1 MSENNLNRIYEE
13 FGENIC
19 LFPFMAGF
27 YSINQWNYYSISP
40 CSMIKHEGWD
50 IQDNS
55 IKSTLNNDQWID
67 IRKNFIYGSCHTTG
81 FCETCS
87 LAEKNG
93 GDSPRKLNN
102 QYFSEH
108 IASNII
114 DHIKSVIDNDYKVDK
129 LLSMDFMPSN
139 YCNYECIMCFGAASS
154 SRSTFEIKVL
164 GYDKII
170 KEDKIEVRDFHKLL
184 ETLEILNF
192 TGGETL
198 LQTQVHEVIDY
209 LVEYDLAKNISVS
222 LLTNAS
228 KYPEPLLAK
237 FEQFKNV
244 FYMVSIDGIN
254 DVIEYQRRG
263 AKWSTV
269 EETALKLFN
278 EFGCVVNYVLTAIN
292 VFSFL
297 DFVSWIE
304 KHKINKVFISLVYD
318 RTKHLSVSVIPLEL
332 KEQLLIKLKNNSFTG
347 IYAGLVNQVIDILER
362 ATYDPALLDQFV
374 KSIVLEDSVSKKK
387 LVEVVPEWKP
397 YFE

>member
-13 FGENIC
+13 FGANIC

-40 CSMIKHEGWD
+40 CSMVKFKGWD

-55 IKSTLNNDQWID
+55 IKTTLNNSQWID
-67 IRKNFIYGSCHTTG
+67 LRKNFINGSCHTTE

-114 DHIKSVIDNDYKVDK
+114 DHVKSVISNDYKVDK

-209 LVEYDLAKNISVS
+209 LVEHDLAKNISVS

-228 KYPEPLLAK
+228 KYPESLLAK

-244 FYMVSIDGIN
+244 FYMVSIDGID

-278 EFGCVVNYVLTAIN
+278 EFGCVVNYVLTAVN

-332 KEQLLIKLKNNSFTG
+332 KEQLLIKLKNNNFTG

>member
-1 MSENNLNRIYEE
+1 MSENNLDRIYEE
-13 FGENIC
+13 FGANIC

-27 YSINQWNYYSISP
+27 YSINQLNNHGISP
-40 CSMIKHEGWD
+40 CSMVKFNGWG

-55 IKSTLNNDQWID
+55 IKSTLNNNQWID
-67 IRKNFIYGSCHTTG
+67 LRKNFVIGSCHTSE

-108 IASNII
+108 IISNII
-114 DHIKSVIDNDYKVDK
+114 DHIKSVISNDYKVDK

-170 KEDKIEVRDFHKLL
+170 KENKVKIDDFYQLL
-184 ETLEILNF
+184 ETVEILNF

-209 LVEYDLAKNISVS
+209 LVEHDLAKNISVS

-228 KYPEPLLAK
+228 KYPESLLEK
-237 FEQFKNV
+237 FKQFKNV
-244 FYMVSIDGIN
+244 FYMVSIDGIGE
-254 DVIEYQRRG
+254 VIEYQRRG

-278 EFGCVVNYVLTAIN
+278 EFGCVFNYVLTSVNI
-292 VFSFL
+292 FSFL

-304 KHKINKVFISLVYD
+304 KHKFDKVFISLVYD
-318 RTKHLSVSVIPLEL
+318 RTKHLSVNGIPPEL
-332 KEQLLIKLKNNSFTG
+332 KDPLLIKLKNNNFTG
-347 IYAGLVNQVIDILER
+347 LYRELVDRVIGILER
-362 ATYDPALLDQFV
+362 AIYDPTLLDQFI
-374 KSIVLEDSVSKKK
+374 KSIRLEDSVSKKK
-387 LVEVVPEWKP
+387 LIEVVPEWRP
-397 YFE
+397 YFG